1 MTTQNSI
8 NTTFKEFSIN
18 NENINKKAPTIPEKP
33 IQDKDAQMS
42 DATKLMIG
50 ATALATTIALGIYI
64 ARKGKFKNLN
74 NTTSDVI
81 PNNTK
86 PLSQATERTQTPKT
100 ETVLPNNQE
109 NAKPIN
115 NIVEETTENINKTE
129 PQPQTGKAETQ
140 PKTKEDAIT
149 ENQNKVEE
157 TIKEELEEKTE
168 TILPQKQESEEI
180 ATASEL
186 SKFQLSKE
194 DSEIKNNLEKFLG
207 CEFSEELYLKIK
219 TELLNKGKDEFDYN
233 TYYFRSQ
240 YIQRYLSDTTGC
252 YRSQINSLFEDIK
265 YTINWKIKPN
275 NVLEDETLK
284 TILFNIESKK
294 LYVMKLNKWNI
305 LHYLQNL
312 YEKNPN
318 VNFKNKERFINA
330 YNEMANSWLYRIRD
344 KKLSSEVKNKIM
356 QELLG
361 FQQGIGHYSKPE
373 EITDADYI
381 SAILSAA
388 RSKMRK
394 NADITS
400 SQYLNEIAL
409 DLAKKISPSYEDA
422 TRLAIENN
430 NHTVDLLKRRGDK
443 YLPLKQTEL
452 YDKETQDFIINE
464 YIDCELG
471 GAYKINYALR
481 NEGFNKTDEY
491 TKSVIKGLDELIE
504 ESDKLDNDYVVYRA
518 LGFSADS
525 DKWEQWKKI
534 GSIITDKGFVSTTPT
549 NGTYLRMFG
558 GRPGKNYILRIKL
571 PKGTQGI
578 NMRKLDYLQN
588 EKNEEYLL
596 PRNSSFKVLGVDES
610 TKVIDL
616 EYLLPE

>member
-8 NTTFKEFSIN
+8 NTTFKEFPIN

-33 IQDKDAQMS
+33 IQDKDAQML

-50 ATALATTIALGIYI
+50 ATALATTIALGVYI

-194 DSEIKNNLEKFLG
+194 DIEIKTNMQNILG
-207 CEFSEELYLKIK
+207 TEISDDLYLQIK
-219 TELLNKGKDEFDYN
+219 NTPSRYTDERRF
-233 TYYFRSQ
+233 YFESLH
-240 YIQRYLSDTTGC
+240 RYTNENCDIERNCLFMHTLSV
-252 YRSQINSLFEDIK
+252 IK
-265 YTINWKIKPN
+265 NIRPETP
-275 NVLEDETLK
+275 LEDEILK
-284 TILFNIESKK
+284 LFKLQIETKLHNLDINLIKWNTYNYLKK
-294 LYVMKLNKWNI
+294 LYE
-305 LHYLQNL
+305 QN
-312 YEKNPN
+312 PD
-318 VNFKNKERFINA
+318 VNFKNKEQIINF
-330 YNEMANSWLYRIRD
+330 YHEMENNWLSRI
-344 KKLSSEVKNKIM
+344 KEAELSPQEKNYIM
-356 QELLG
+356 QNLLD
-361 FQQGIGHYSKPE
+361 FKQGIGYYKTPE
-373 EITDADYI
+373 QITNADYI
-381 SAILSAA
+381 SAILLAA
-388 RSKMRK
+388 RQKIK
-394 NADITS
+394 FYEQPQNTH
-400 SQYLNEIAL
+400 LEEIAL
-409 DLAKKISPSYEDA
+409 NLAKKISPSYEEA
-422 TRLAIENN
+422 TKLAIEDKYN
-430 NHTVDLLKRRGDK
+430 VSLDLLYRKGDNLMLDRPTK
-443 YLPLKQTEL
+443 L
-452 YDKETQDFIINE
+452 YDKKIQNFVIDE
-464 YIDCELG
+464 YVICGDG
-471 GAYKINYALR
+471 DGHGAYLLNQILR
-481 NEGFNKTDEY
+481 EDGFENAPKHTQE
-491 TKSVIKGLDELIE
+491 VISRLDTIIK
-504 ESDKLDNDYVVYRA
+504 ESDKLDKDYIVYRA
-518 LGFSADS
+518 LGFANNSEE
-525 DKWEQWKKI
+525 WLPWKKV
-534 GSIITDKGFVSTTPT
+534 GSVITDKGFVSTAPK
-549 NGTYLRMFG
+549 NGTYINMFG
-558 GRPGKNYILRIKL
+558 GRPGESYILRIKL

-578 NMRKLDYLQN
+578 NMNNFNYLAN
-588 EKNEEYLL
+588 GNNNEYLL

>member
-1 MTTQNSI
+1 MTAQSSVNI
-8 NTTFKEFSIN
+8 AFKDFSKI
-18 NENINKKAPTIPEKP
+18 NENINKKIPTIPDKQ
-33 IQDKDAQMS
+33 IQDKDSQKI

-50 ATALATTIALGIYI
+50 ATVLATTIALGIYV
-64 ARKGKFKNLN
+64 AKRGRFKNEKIDIVQN
-74 NTTSDVI
+74 N
-81 PNNTK
+81 K
-86 PLSQATERTQTPKT
+86 PISQTTQTTQTAQTSHQSIDIKQKNEDAT
-100 ETVLPNNQE
+100 ASVE
-109 NAKPIN
+109 NTIN
-115 NIVEETTENINKTE
+115 NITENEIKKTE
-129 PQPQTGKAETQ
+129 VPSEKIITETQTQ
-140 PKTKEDAIT
+140 PKTDI
-149 ENQNKVEE
+149 N
-157 TIKEELEEKTE
+157 
-168 TILPQKQESEEI
+168 PQKISNSESKDLPKQISETTPS
-180 ATASEL
+180 ATTI
-186 SKFQLSKE
+186 SKLQLSKE

-219 TELLNKGKDEFDYN
+219 PEMLNKGKDEYFNN

-240 YIQRYLSDTTGC
+240 DIQLYLSDTTGC
-252 YRSQINSLFEDIK
+252 YRSKINSLFEDIE
-265 YTINWKIKPN
+265 YTIKWKIKPN

-294 LYVMKLNKWNI
+294 SYVMKLNKWNI

-388 RSKMRK
+388 RSKMGK

-452 YDKETQDFIINE
+452 YDEETQDFIINE

-504 ESDKLDNDYVVYRA
+504 ESDKLDNDYVVFRA

-596 PRNSSFKVLGVDES
+596 PRNSSFRVLGVDES

-616 EYLLPE
+616 EYLLPS